1 MNDECEWTYRK
12 LFDEALAN
20 YQSLQGMQVD
30 WLSLELDGLPQELVR
45 IKSREGKVFRFEI
58 VAIGDHESGAFDSLV
73 AFL

>member
-30 WLSLELDGLPQELVR
+30 WLSLELDGFPQELAR
-45 IKSREGKVFRFEI
+45 IKTRGGKVFRFE
-58 VAIGDHESGAFDSLV
+58 VLAIGDHESGAFDGL
-73 AFL
+73 FPYL

>member
-1 MNDECEWTYRK
+1 MNDECEWAYRK

-58 VAIGDHESGAFDSLV
+58 VAIGDYESGAFDSLFP
-73 AFL
+73 FL